1 MKAIILYPKVHGTPL
16 CKMVTAA
23 WYSDPQ
29 ISYTYV
35 IIGPMPP
42 IANKTEFF
50 LHKNWSKNLE
60 QCISAWKWAYLVKVA
75 LFDMQLLNQ

>member
-42 IANKTEFF
+42 IANKTEILFAQE
-50 LHKNWSKNLE
+50 LE
-60 QCISAWKWAYLVKVA
+60 QESGAMHQCLEMSLPCKSRIV
-75 LFDMQLLNQ
+75 